1 MTELKKLFS
10 RRLIVAGSA
19 AVVAGPA
26 LAAGSAIEGTTPIA
40 RLWAEAQTLGS
51 KLNAHR
57 GLIAEAATRAGDG
70 VPGWMRLGG
79 EANRIAEQRYGKLIA
94 ILKETPKNA
103 GDLAIFAK
111 VSVDEDVTS
120 GARAW
125 AGERL
130 AEAAMA
136 VSA

>member
-1 MTELKKLFS
+1 MSEMTKLFS

-26 LAAGSAIEGTTPIA
+26 LAAGSALSGTSTIA
-40 RLWAEAQTLGS
+40 KLWAEAQTLGTQ
-51 KLNAHR
+51 LNAHR
-57 GLIAEAATRAGDG
+57 GLIAEAAARAKDG

-111 VSVDEDVTS
+111 VSVDQDVTS

-130 AEAAMA
+130 AAAAMA
-136 VSA
+136 V